1 MASSH
6 PDAPAVICGAK
17 RLTYRELDNRAAEL
31 AEQLRAAG
39 ARAGEVVAFSLTR
52 GADALCAML
61 AILKSG
67 CAYLPLDPSLPAARH
82 EVLVRTAG
90 AVMQI
95 TGDGITRLDSV
106 EATPPQFA
114 PTSQS
119 AFVLFTSGSTGPPKA
134 VCVPHR
140 AVARLVCDV
149 DYINLGT
156 ETRFLQLAPLS
167 FDASTLEIWGPL
179 LNGGAVVVHPEDV
192 PDLTELGR
200 TIADH
205 KVTTAWLTA
214 ALFNQVVD
222 RAPQI
227 LHSLSELLT
236 GGEALS
242 VPHVVR
248 ALAALP
254 GTKLINGY
262 GPTETTTFATTYAI
276 PRDFKSTNRRV
287 PELVVLSR
295 TRRFMSWINV
305 SSCCPS
311 AVPGEICIGG
321 SGLALG
327 YLGDF
332 GLTAKKF
339 IPDFISGNPGERLYR
354 SGDRGRLLPD
364 GNLEFIERT
373 DDQVEIRGF
382 RIEPGEIESML
393 KLHRAAR
400 EAVVVVREDVPGDRR
415 LVAYVA
421 PAERRRPGGRTGEF
435 FERGAAHPDASIG
448 LCFHRCI
455 SSYSEW
461 QTRPQGAASA

>member
-1 MASSH
+1 M
-6 PDAPAVICGAK
+6 
-17 RLTYRELDNRAAEL
+17 
-31 AEQLRAAG
+31 
-39 ARAGEVVAFSLTR
+39 
-52 GADALCAML
+52 
-61 AILKSG
+61 
-67 CAYLPLDPSLPAARH
+67 
-82 EVLVRTAG
+82 
-90 AVMQI
+90 
-95 TGDGITRLDSV
+95 
-106 EATPPQFA
+106 
-114 PTSQS
+114 
-119 AFVLFTSGSTGPPKA
+119 
-134 VCVPHR
+134 PHR

-149 DYINLGT
+149 DYIHLGT

-200 TIADH
+200 TIANH
-205 KVTTAWLTA
+205 EVTTAWLTA

-227 LHSLSELLT
+227 LRSLSELLT

-254 GTKLINGY
+254 GTRLINGY

-287 PELVVLSR
+287 PIGRSLPDTQVYVLDQR
-295 TRRFMSWINV
+295 QQLLPV
-305 SSCCPS
+305 G
-311 AVPGEICIGG
+311 VPGEICIGG

-327 YLGDF
+327 YLGDSRT
-332 GLTAKKF
+332 LLRRNLSQT
-339 IPDFISGNPGERLYR
+339 SQWEPGERLYR

-373 DDQVEIRGF
+373 DDQVKIRGF

-421 PAERRRPGGRTGEF
+421 PASAAAQAGELRRF
-435 FERGAAHPDASIG
+435 FEREASQPDASIG

-461 QTRPQGAASA
+461 QTRPQSIAGA

>member
-1 MASSH
+1 
-6 PDAPAVICGAK
+6 
-17 RLTYRELDNRAAEL
+17 
-31 AEQLRAAG
+31 
-39 ARAGEVVAFSLTR
+39 
-52 GADALCAML
+52 
-61 AILKSG
+61 
-67 CAYLPLDPSLPAARH
+67 
-82 EVLVRTAG
+82 
-90 AVMQI
+90 
-95 TGDGITRLDSV
+95 
-106 EATPPQFA
+106 
-114 PTSQS
+114 
-119 AFVLFTSGSTGPPKA
+119 
-134 VCVPHR
+134 
-140 AVARLVCDV
+140 
-149 DYINLGT
+149 T

-214 ALFNQVVD
+214 ALFNQVID

-287 PELVVLSR
+287 PIGRSLPDTQVYVLDQR
-295 TRRFMSWINV
+295 QQLLPV
-305 SSCCPS
+305 G
-311 AVPGEICIGG
+311 VPGEICIGG

-327 YLGDF
+327 YLGDS

-339 IPDFISGNPGERLYR
+339 ITDFISGNPGERLYR

-364 GNLEFIERT
+364 GSLEFIERT
-373 DDQVEIRGF
+373 DDQVKIRGF

-393 KLHRAAR
+393 KLHQAAR
-400 EAVVVVREDVPGDRR
+400 EVVVVVREDVPGDRR

-421 PAERRRPGGRTGEF
+421 PASAAAQADELREFLKERLPNQMLPSSFVFVDAFPLTPNGKLDRKALPVPEGRPPQIKSSYVAPRTPTEVTL
-435 FERGAAHPDASIG
+435 ASIFREVLKLDRVG
-448 LCFHRCI
+448 VHDNFFDLGG
-455 SSYSEW
+455 YSLLAVQLRFQIKRALDIDVLLATIYKWPTVEGIALSVL
-461 QTRPQGAASA
+461 QRELEVLGIQETDKLLTAMEDLSDD